1 MCEGGGL
8 VHDPMVGHVDR
19 YVVGEEVGLVH
30 DRGCFNRMGRCVVG
44 EEGRLVYDSNS
55 NVLVGTL

>member
-1 MCEGGGL
+1 M
-8 VHDPMVGHVDR
+8 HDPMVGHVDR

-55 NVLVGTL
+55 NVLVGAL